1 MGMLRVFASVM
12 LLSAIGWS
20 QTCVPAA
27 TLRPVDSVT
36 SSLSDADC
44 RLSDGS
50 TFAEYI
56 LTLPT
61 FGQLQLDASSSDF
74 PVSLILRDTSGR
86 MMAGGA
92 SIQQTVE
99 RGEYTLV
106 VNAQSP
112 GQLGNFTVTSMFT
125 PEPNTLCRN
134 ITRIGPTQSVSG
146 RLVDTSCKALN
157 NAAYDGYLV
166 SILGSGT
173 LTVTLTSPN
182 FSGSV
187 TVRADDGT
195 ALASDPLSISIPV
208 DGDTDYTIVVAGA
221 DPSARGDYQLALTF
235 TPAVDETCRSQGT
248 LAGSTDIHGTIGDT
262 SCRFGTTL
270 LFEYFDLPLTGPGLA
285 DLRVQPS
292 GDIVTLAAILDQNG
306 RLVSQDLESGGLGK
320 PILRQQ
326 LPPGNYTVL
335 VISDTAGGNYTLQ
348 YRFNPGLPAT
358 CPALNLTPGSPQ
370 AGTLAAASSC
380 RSQDAMQDVYRFST
394 SSPGTIDITLTSD
407 DFNGSLL
414 LKDAKDNNLTQSD
427 GSDTQ
432 DPHIVADLGAG
443 AYSLGAISGD
453 PGNYTITYK
462 FTPHALAACPSPQ
475 PLNLNS
481 GFMGI
486 LGSGACHG
494 ADGQPV
500 DWYQFTT
507 PSDGTVAL
515 FMTSTAVDSYLTL
528 TDSQATTL
536 RRDDN
541 SYGGTDSL
549 IVQWLPSQTYTFAAS
564 ASGGSQAGRYR
575 VDLQYSPGDRPARCL
590 PLGDL
595 ASGATPGSL
604 SATSCQYSD
613 DTFADLYRLQ
623 VTTPG
628 SLRIEMDSDT
638 LDAYLELLDNQGNV
652 VDTDDD
658 SGGGTNALLTTMV
671 DIGTY
676 YVVAKPFVNQ
686 GYVMGSY
693 VLTVQ

>member
-1 MGMLRVFASVM
+1 MLRVLAGVL
-12 LLSAIGWS
+12 LLSAIGVS
-20 QTCVPAA
+20 QTCVPVA
-27 TLRPVDSVT
+27 TLRPVDSIT
-36 SSLSDADC
+36 GSLGDGDC
-44 RLSDGS
+44 LQSDGS
-50 TFAEYI
+50 TYGVYI

-61 FGQLQLDASSSDF
+61 WGQLQLNASSNDF

-92 SIQQTVE
+92 AIQQTVE

-112 GQLGNFTVTSMFT
+112 GQLGSFTLTSMFT
-125 PEPNTLCRN
+125 PEPSTLCRN

-173 LTVTLTSPN
+173 LTATLTSPN
-182 FSGSV
+182 FSGLV

-195 ALASDPLSISIPV
+195 ALASDPMSISAPV
-208 DGDTDYTIVVAGA
+208 DGDTDYMIVVAGS

-248 LAGSTDIHGTIGDT
+248 LSGSQDIHGTIGDT
-262 SCRFGTTL
+262 SCQFGTNL
-270 LFEYFDLPLTGPGLA
+270 LFQYFDLPLAGPGLA

-292 GDIVTLAAILDQNG
+292 GDVVTLLAILDQNG
-306 RLVSQDLESGGLGK
+306 RLVSQDLESGGLEK

-326 LPPGNYTVL
+326 LPPGDYTVL
-335 VISDTAGGNYTLQ
+335 VISDTQGGSYTLQ

-358 CPALNLTPGSPQ
+358 CPAFNLTPAAPQ
-370 AGTLAAASSC
+370 TGTLAGASSC

-394 SSPGTIDITLTSD
+394 SSPGTIDITLTSN

-427 GSDTQ
+427 GTDTQ
-432 DPHIVADLGAG
+432 DPHILADLGAG
-443 AYSLGAISGD
+443 TFSLAAISAD

-462 FTPHALAACPSPQ
+462 FTPHSLAACPAPQ
-475 PLNLNS
+475 PLDLNS
-481 GFMGI
+481 GFIAI
-486 LGSGACHG
+486 LGSGVCHG

-507 PSDGTVAL
+507 PSDGMAAL
-515 FMTSTAVDSYLTL
+515 FMTSTAVDAYLTL
-528 TDSQATTL
+528 TDSQGNIL

-549 IVQWLPSQTYTFAAS
+549 IAQWLPGQTYTFAAS
-564 ASGGSQAGRYR
+564 ASGGSQTGRYR
-575 VDLQYSPGDRPARCL
+575 VDMQYSPGDRPAGCL
-590 PLGDL
+590 PMGDL
-595 ASGATPGSL
+595 ATGATQGSF

-623 VTTPG
+623 VTSPG
-628 SLRIEMDSDT
+628 SLHIEMDSDVM
-638 LDAYLELLDNQGNV
+638 DAYLYLLDDKGNV
-652 VDTDDD
+652 VDADDD
-658 SGGGTNALLTTMV
+658 SGGGTNALLTTVV
-671 DIGTY
+671 DPGTY

-686 GYVMGSY
+686 GYVMGAY
-693 VLTVQ
+693 ILTIQ